1 MTVTR
6 TKCDPVGRPA
16 CAAVRLIADVL
27 LSANLIKKL
36 CRQSHIDDS
45 RTPSALMQLTNELV
59 NSIRLFCLKAR
70 GTENSIR
77 QRVNVSTQVISS
89 MSHDRRNRSS
99 LGRCSHSEVS

>member
-70 GTENSIR
+70 G
-77 QRVNVSTQVISS
+77 
-89 MSHDRRNRSS
+89 DRKLNQTKGQCFYTSNFINEPRSKKS
-99 LGRCSHSEVS
+99 VFTWSV